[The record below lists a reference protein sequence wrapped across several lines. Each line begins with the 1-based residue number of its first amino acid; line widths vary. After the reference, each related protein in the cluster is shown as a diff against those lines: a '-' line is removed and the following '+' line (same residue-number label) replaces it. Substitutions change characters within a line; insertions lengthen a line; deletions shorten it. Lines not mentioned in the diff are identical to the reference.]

1 MLERVS
7 PECRELEVIE
17 HTMRYLHNDMQS
29 SLPLL
34 KYNDNC
40 GVIFISLHITLS
52 LTSYGLKFLDPLPWS
67 VISGA
72 CSMDFY
78 LF

>member
-34 KYNDNC
+34 KYN
-40 GVIFISLHITLS
+40 V
-52 LTSYGLKFLDPLPWS
+52 
-67 VISGA
+67 
-72 CSMDFY
+72 
-78 LF
+78 